1 MRISDWSSDVCSSD
15 LSRIASVDA
24 CDSGFPLSREH
35 GSAMLFPAVAT
46 GERGDAACA
55 VDRGAVALAGIEL
68 GDEGF
73 GALLGIEVGVEQA
86 ERPLQLE
93 LTGGPL
99 PTRARQ
105 LATTDSQSPQITPPS
120 T

>member
-55 VDRGAVALAGIEL
+55 VDRGAVALAGIDI
-68 GDEGF
+68 GDAGF
-73 GALLGIEVGVEQA
+73 GALFGIEIGVEHA
-86 ERPLQLE
+86 DRPLKLALE
-93 LTGGPL
+93 GGAFEKIGV
-99 PTRARQ
+99 R
-105 LATTDSQSPQITPPS
+105 LAPDRNSVGSG
-120 T
+120 